1 MDQDLAER
9 VNRLERENRHLK
21 MVGLGVLSIAAV
33 ALLLGQARATGNQQ
47 RTLKAAAFE
56 VVDQEGAVL
65 ARLGIRDDPIG
76 QKLGIPTAELT
87 IGPYPKMGFQLP
99 PDAQLV
105 AVAGGI
111 MIRSGDEEIL
121 TITGLGGWKGV
132 EGSVPPRLY
141 LSPVNIN
148 MSDNAGKKVWK
159 AP

>member
-65 ARLGIRDDPIG
+65 A
-76 QKLGIPTAELT
+76 
-87 IGPYPKMGFQLP
+87 
-99 PDAQLV
+99 
-105 AVAGGI
+105 
-111 MIRSGDEEIL
+111 
-121 TITGLGGWKGV
+121 
-132 EGSVPPRLY
+132 
-141 LSPVNIN
+141 
-148 MSDNAGKKVWK
+148 
-159 AP
+159 